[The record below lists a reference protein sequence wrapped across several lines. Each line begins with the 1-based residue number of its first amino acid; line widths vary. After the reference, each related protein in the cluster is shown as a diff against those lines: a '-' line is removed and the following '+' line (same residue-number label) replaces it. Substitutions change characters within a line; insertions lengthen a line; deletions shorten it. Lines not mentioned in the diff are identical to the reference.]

1 MVGRFIFLFL
11 ARATF
16 REISTEMDVKTVNVN
31 KRALHSKTRTTTR
44 KAFNFKFSRLLKE
57 DTSEIFFVL
66 FFTTKVSTL
75 ISLKEVKSSPD
86 R

>member
-16 REISTEMDVKTVNVN
+16 REISTETDVKTVNVN
-31 KRALHSKTRTTTR
+31 KRALDSKTRTTTR
-44 KAFNFKFSRLLKE
+44 TAFNFTFSHLFSKI
-57 DTSEIFFVL
+57 DTPEIFFVL

-75 ISLKEVKSSPD
+75 ISIEGG
-86 R
+86 

>member
-31 KRALHSKTRTTTR
+31 KRALDSKTRTTTR
-44 KAFNFKFSRLLKE
+44 KACNVSFLAYSLKV

-75 ISLKEVKSSPD
+75 ISIEGG
-86 R
+86 